1 MENKEDYR
9 KHNTRKALF
18 DTVFRLLENEQID
31 KLSVVDIC
39 KEANIHRT
47 TFYSHFE
54 DKYHLVYSAFHEL
67 RQHLFDGFTER
78 SKHLSLIE
86 LSRLAAIIMFD
97 YIEKYYNRV
106 CRIFANNKN
115 NVVQELLR
123 RVVERS
129 IYDMLLFYKGK
140 VEYRLPVSIISGF
153 LAGGFINL
161 GMMYV
166 GSSHMKINKQE
177 LTHYIDIILEEGLYI
192 PQE

>member
-1 MENKEDYR
+1 MQNKEDYR
-9 KHNTRKALF
+9 KQSTRKALF
-18 DTVFRLLENEQID
+18 DTVFRLIETEQID

-39 KEANIHRT
+39 REANIHRT

-54 DKYHLVYSAFHEL
+54 DKYHLVYCAFHEL
-67 RQHLFDGFTER
+67 RERLFDGFSVKAKEMP
-78 SKHLSLIE
+78 LIE
-86 LSRLAAIIMFD
+86 LSRLTAIIIFD
-97 YIEKYYNRV
+97 YIEKHYNAV
-106 CRIFANNKN
+106 WRIFSNNKN
-115 NVVQELLR
+115 NVVREILR

-140 VEYRLPVSIISGF
+140 IEYRLPVSVISGF

-166 GSSHMKINKQE
+166 GNSHMKINKQE

-192 PQE
+192 PQQ